1 MNNELKNALH
11 CLWDIQDAN
20 GLNRKKQLL
29 SYHSNNNTL
38 KDILYFVFN
47 PYIRTGIGWT
57 KLNKMSLDNDEMK
70 NLCDINYTIQGQFTY
85 LAHNNTGRDKD
96 VARVKAFILTNSKD
110 QPKFEELLSH
120 IFCKTLKLG
129 ISTTTI
135 HKIWP
140 GLIPGFGVQLAE
152 KWQNHISELEGQEIF
167 LTEKLDGNRCFAQV
181 NGGQVTFY
189 SRSGRE
195 IEGLDDIKNQLSA
208 LADGWYDGELLA
220 KSFNETQSIVRTKGK
235 KKDLVF
241 NVFDYLTPR
250 EVEHQSGVFSYIERR
265 QSLSDIFGGSKF
277 ENLRVVPLIA
287 KCTFNYEFILET
299 LEDYVSNGSEG
310 LMINLNAPYQFGRTN
325 QLLKVKNMYT
335 LDLKIIGMR
344 EGNGEFSNMC
354 GALIVDYKGYPVG
367 VGSGLS
373 KEDRIFFWN
382 NRENMIDRV
391 VEVQAFEECHD
402 AQGNL
407 SLRFPVFRS
416 LRELGK
422 EPSYE

>member
-1 MNNELKNALH
+1 MNKQLEEALH
-11 CLWDIQDAN
+11 CLWDIQDAS

-29 SYHSNNNTL
+29 SYHSNNDTL

-47 PYIRTGIGWT
+47 PYIRTGIGWA
-57 KLNKMSLDNDEMK
+57 KLSKINLSQQEISSLCN
-70 NLCDINYTIQGQFTY
+70 NNYTIQGQFTY

-96 VARVKAFILTNSKD
+96 VARVKAFILLNSKD
-110 QPKFEELLSH
+110 QPQFEELLSH

-181 NGGQVTFY
+181 ENHQVTFY

-195 IEGLDDIKNQLSA
+195 IEGLDDIKSQLST

-250 EVEHQSGVFSYIERR
+250 EVEHQSGVFSYTERR
-265 QSLSDIFGGSKF
+265 QSLSEIFGGSKF

-287 KCTFNYEFILET
+287 KCTFNYEFVLET
-299 LEDYVSNGSEG
+299 LEDYVSGGSEG
-310 LMINLNAPYQFGRTN
+310 LMINLNSPYQFGRTN

-335 LDLKIIGMR
+335 LDLRIIGMH

-382 NRENMIDRV
+382 NRESMIDRV
-391 VEVQAFEECHD
+391 IEIQAFEECHD

-407 SLRFPVFRS
+407 SLRFPVFKR